1 MRKKLEWKQNKKQN
15 CISAQI
21 SKMAVRGGLK
31 VSIKNNDGNS
41 SSESDSSN
49 SSSSSYSD
57 QRGKSQSS
65 SSKSVMK
72 DKTAYAA
79 RARQSSVS
87 VCDDDE
93 DIEETSDRPEAI
105 VLDVGV
111 HIRQNII
118 PV

>member
-1 MRKKLEWKQNKKQN
+1 MMEIVHPNRIHL
-15 CISAQI
+15 IHL
-21 SKMAVRGGLK
+21 AVAILIRA
-31 VSIKNNDGNS
+31 
-41 SSESDSSN
+41 
-49 SSSSSYSD
+49 
-57 QRGKSQSS
+57 GKSQSS

-72 DKTAYAA
+72 DKAA
-79 RARQSSVS
+79 PAVRARQSSVS

-111 HIRQNII
+111 HVKQNII